1 MKTGGR
7 WILGAA
13 LMAAW
18 WGGAQAPAVA
28 AAPGAGTASGTV
40 VHLGSTA
47 RVLAMGGGG
56 MADVAEPGAIWLNPA
71 ELARQQTPAT
81 SFLHGAWVQ
90 GVALEQLAV
99 ASPTPLGTVGGA
111 VMMLRAGEIAGYD
124 ATGASTAS
132 ISPADTLGSL
142 AWATAVD
149 RYTVGAAASY
159 LSSQLAD
166 DAKASAF
173 ALDAGGSA
181 QVLPELAVSA
191 AVQHVGG
198 RLTYA
203 ATGARL
209 PAMIRAGGAW
219 ALPAYRMTVVLDAV
233 KPQDGSAGLRAG
245 AEERLIVRNDL
256 SLAVRA
262 GYHTDGPR
270 GGAAGATAGAGFDW
284 HPAGGFGG
292 DVRTPVEEPKSYL
305 VKAVRVEYAWTP
317 LGELGAANWFSVAL
331 IF

>member
-1 MKTGGR
+1 MMTGGR
-7 WILGAA
+7 WILSAA
-13 LMAAW
+13 LAAAW
-18 WGGAQAPAVA
+18 WAPAAARA

-71 ELARQQTPAT
+71 ELAREHGPAS
-81 SFLHGAWVQ
+81 SFLHGAWVE
-90 GVALEQLAV
+90 GVALDQFAV
-99 ASPTPLGTVGGA
+99 SSPTSLGTVGGS
-111 VMMLRAGEIAGYD
+111 VMMLRAGDIPGYD
-124 ATGASTAS
+124 AAGVSTAS
-132 ISPADTLGSL
+132 FAPADTLASL

-149 RYTVGAAASY
+149 RYTLGAAASY

-173 ALDAGGSA
+173 ALDVGGGA
-181 QVLPELAVSA
+181 QVLPELALSA
-191 AVQHVGG
+191 AVQHLGG
-198 RLTYA
+198 QLNYHA
-203 ATGARL
+203 MGARL
-209 PAMIRAGGAW
+209 PAMIRAGA
-219 ALPAYRMTVVLDAV
+219 AYAIPAYRITVVLDAV
-233 KPQDGSAGLRAG
+233 KPQDGSAGIRAG
-245 AEERLIVRNDL
+245 AEERLIVREDL

-270 GGAAGATAGAGFDW
+270 GGAAGAAAGAGFDW

-292 DVRTPVEEPKSYL
+292 EAQPPGDASRSSL